1 MRART
6 LMLAVLLTFA
16 FVWFT
21 SRANWSV
28 RGLTLPSFYRQAP
41 TAQVADGIGSIGRA
55 WTDPAT
61 VRGATL
67 SPDEQNNIEIYK
79 LAKLAT
85 VYITSTAVRRDFF
98 YQPVASRSLGSGF
111 LINDNGFILTNFHV
125 ISGSSR
131 IQVTLSDQTQYIA
144 RAIDPDRSDDLA
156 LIKIN
161 PKRKQAF
168 LRLGDSDHLQVGQK
182 VLAIGNPFGLEGTL
196 TTGVVSSIGR
206 AIESEDNQRMEGM
219 IQTDAAINGG
229 NSGGPLL
236 DSAGNV
242 IGINTAIVGRT
253 NVGIGFAL
261 PINRAKA
268 LLSDYQAGRVTERP
282 KIGVTTEYVAGDLAE
297 ALGLPRRGGLL
308 VQGVVRGSSEDRAG
322 VRGAREVVDIGNVE
336 LGIGGDLII
345 AVDGQLV
352 DREDAL
358 VRAMSHK
365 RVGDT
370 ITLTIF
376 RNGRTF
382 NLPVRLLRAP
392 QNEEM

>member
-1 MRART
+1 MNSRT
-6 LMLAVLLTFA
+6 WLIAAVLMFG
-16 FVWFT
+16 FVWLT
-21 SRANWSV
+21 SHPNWGTQNSSTALSRTNLDKANPNVV
-28 RGLTLPSFYRQAP
+28 RS
-41 TAQVADGIGSIGRA
+41 
-55 WTDPAT
+55 
-61 VRGATL
+61 ATL
-67 SPDEQNNIEIYK
+67 SADEQNNIDIYK
-79 LAKLAT
+79 FAKLAT

-98 YQPVASRSLGSGF
+98 YQAVASRSLGSGF
-111 LINDNGFILTNFHV
+111 LISDDGFILTNYHV

-131 IQVTLSDQTQYIA
+131 IQVTLSDQTQYNA
-144 RAIDPDRSDDLA
+144 RPLDTDRSDDLA
-156 LIKIN
+156 LIKISAR
-161 PKRKQAF
+161 KKQAF
-168 LRLGDSDHLQVGQK
+168 LKLGDSDHLQVGQK

-206 AIESEDNQRMEGM
+206 AIESENNQKLEGM

-236 DSAGNV
+236 DSSGSV

-253 NVGIGFAL
+253 NLGIGFAL

-268 LLSDYQAGRVTERP
+268 LLSDYQAGRITERP
-282 KIGVTTEYVAGDLAE
+282 RIGITTEYVAGDLAE

-308 VQGVVRGSSEDRAG
+308 VQGVVRGSSEDIAG

-336 LGIGGDLII
+336 LGIGGDFII
-345 AVDGQLV
+345 AVDNQPV

-370 ITLTIF
+370 IALTIY
-376 RNGRTF
+376 RNRRTF
-382 NLPVRLLRAP
+382 NLSVRLVRAP
-392 QNEEM
+392 ADETM